1 MPCVLYDIY
10 KTDETGRH
18 WLGSR
23 STLAQ
28 AEKQIKQ
35 LKNMGFRLTNETKL
49 KTVFCLAQK
58 G

>member
-1 MPCVLYDIY
+1 MLMNPPVFELVLVEFKLGKLPCVLYDIY

-35 LKNMGFRLTNETKL
+35 LKE
-49 KTVFCLAQK
+49 
-58 G
+58 